1 MADTKK
7 TVKETAEKVAADAKE
22 AVAETKKAVKKAADT
37 TAKKATAAKKTTAKA
52 ATAKAKTAAKTTAS
66 KAKTTAKKAVED
78 KAAVYVQYGDKEVVA
93 KDVLEA
99 AKADFKANPETK
111 GTVRSIKVYIKPED
125 NAAYYV
131 VNDKFEGKIDL

>member
-7 TVKETAEKVAADAKE
+7 TVKEVAEKVAADAKE
-22 AVAETKKAVKKAADT
+22 AAAETKKAVKKAADT
-37 TAKKATAAKKTTAKA
+37 TAKKATAAKKT
-52 ATAKAKTAAKTTAS
+52 AKTTAA

-78 KAAVYVQYGDKEVVA
+78 KAVVYVQYGDKEVVA

>member
-7 TVKETAEKVAADAKE
+7 TVKEAAEKVAADAKE

-37 TAKKATAAKKTTAKA
+37 TAKKATAAKKTAKA